1 MFKRTFQC
9 HPHEW
14 SLTLVRI
21 VKWPYA
27 TVSLVFV
34 GDIMGS
40 VVYGPRKA
48 LVRTKFVHMGIR
60 MNPWVRSS
68 DYH

>member
-40 VVYGPRKA
+40 VVYGPYQAHAFRRDESKG
-48 LVRTKFVHMGIR
+48 VMV
-60 MNPWVRSS
+60 NPS
-68 DYH
+68 

>member
-40 VVYGPRKA
+40 VVKGPLRA
-48 LVRTKFVHMGIR
+48 LVNRFIGCEGVMGTPCIQ
-60 MNPWVRSS
+60 V
-68 DYH
+68 